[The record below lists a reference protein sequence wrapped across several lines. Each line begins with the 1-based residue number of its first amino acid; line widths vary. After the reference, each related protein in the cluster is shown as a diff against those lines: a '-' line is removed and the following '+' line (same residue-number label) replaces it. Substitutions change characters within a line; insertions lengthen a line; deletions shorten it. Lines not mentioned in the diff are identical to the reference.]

1 MDTRKPLDAAAVAA
15 MASLCLIWALQ
26 QIVLKATAAEI
37 APLMQIA
44 LRSGIAAALVWLLML
59 ARRERLSLADGNW
72 RAGLAVGLLFAL
84 EFLLLGE
91 AVRRTSASHLVVF
104 LYTAPIFAALGL
116 HWRLP
121 EERLRPA
128 QWLGIVLA
136 FTGIAL
142 TFFNRAGASAAS
154 ASGMLWG
161 DALAVLAGLAWGA
174 TTVLVRCTRLSKAP
188 ATQTLLYQ
196 LAAAFVLLLAAAIML
211 GQTTFRATPLAWGV
225 LAFQSLIIS
234 FASYLAWFG
243 LLRRYLASQLGT
255 FSFMTPL
262 SGIVLGAWLLGE
274 TIEPAFLGGAAL
286 VLAGILLVSGH
297 AWLGRRIRVL
307 MARPRA

>member
-1 MDTRKPLDAAAVAA
+1 M
-15 MASLCLIWALQ
+15 
-26 QIVLKATAAEI
+26 
-37 APLMQIA
+37 MQIA
-44 LRSGIAAALVWLLML
+44 LRSGIASVLVAMLML
-59 ARRERLSLADGNW
+59 VRGEGLPLRDGSW
-72 RAGLAVGLLFAL
+72 RPGLAVGLLFAL

-91 AVRRTSASHLVVF
+91 SVRHTNASHLVVL

-121 EERLRPA
+121 EERLKPL
-128 QWLGIVLA
+128 QWLGILFA
-136 FTGIAL
+136 FSGIAL
-142 TFFNRAGASAAS
+142 SFLGRDQQHAQAAS
-154 ASGMLWG
+154 MLWG

-188 ATQTLLYQ
+188 ATATLLYQ
-196 LAAAFVLLLAAAIML
+196 LAAAFVLLLIAAFVL
-211 GQTTFRATPLAWGV
+211 GETTFRATPLAWQV

-262 SGIVLGAWLLGE
+262 SGIVLGAWLLKE
-274 TIEPAFLGGAAL
+274 PIEPGFLAGAGL
-286 VLAGILLVSGH
+286 VLAGIIMVSGH
-297 AWLGRRIRVL
+297 GW
-307 MARPRA
+307 MARQVKAFGKRG

>member
-1 MDTRKPLDAAAVAA
+1 

-26 QIVLKATAAEI
+26 QIVLKATAAEF
-37 APLMQIA
+37 APLLQIA

-72 RAGLAVGLLFAL
+72 RAGLAVGLLFSL

-91 AVRRTSASHLVVF
+91 AVRRTSASHLVVL

-128 QWLGIVLA
+128 QWLGILLS
-136 FTGIAL
+136 FSGIAL
-142 TFFNRAGASAAS
+142 TFFNRAGASSGALRGAAS
-154 ASGMLWG
+154 SMLWG

-174 TTVLVRCTRLSKAP
+174 TTVLVRCTRLARAP

-196 LAAAFVLLLAAAIML
+196 LAAAFVLLLAAAIAL
-211 GQTTFRATPLAWGV
+211 GQTRFSATPLAWGV

-274 TIEPAFLGGAAL
+274 AIEPAFLGGAAL
-286 VLAGILLVSGH
+286 VLAGIVLVSGH
-297 AWLGRRIRVL
+297 AWLGRRIRAV
-307 MARPRA
+307 MTRPQI

>member
-1 MDTRKPLDAAAVAA
+1 MDSRKPLDATAIASMAA
-15 MASLCLIWALQ
+15 LCLIWALQ
-26 QIVLKATAAEI
+26 QIVLKATAGEI

-44 LRSGIAAALVWLLML
+44 LRSGIASVLVWLVML
-59 ARRERLSLADGNW
+59 ARGERLSLADGSW

-91 AVRRTSASHLVVF
+91 SVRHTNASHLVVF

-128 QWLGIVLA
+128 QWLGILLA
-136 FTGIAL
+136 FGGIAL
-142 TFFNRAGASAAS
+142 TFFGRRAADTG
-154 ASGMLWG
+154 ASGMLLG

-196 LAAAFVLLLAAAIML
+196 LAAAFVLLLGAAFAL
-211 GQTTFRATPLAWGV
+211 GETTFTATPLAWRV

-243 LLRRYLASQLGT
+243 LLRRYLASQLGS
-255 FSFMTPL
+255 FSFLTPV
-262 SGIVLGAWLLGE
+262 SGIALGAWLLGE
-274 TIEPAFLGGAAL
+274 PIEPGFLAGALL
-286 VLAGILLVSGH
+286 VLAGIVLVSGH
-297 AWLGRRIRVL
+297 AWLGRRAKALLGRV
-307 MARPRA
+307 

>member
-1 MDTRKPLDAAAVAA
+1 

-59 ARRERLSLADGNW
+59 ARRERLSRTDGNW

-128 QWLGIVLA
+128 QWLGIFLS
-136 FTGIAL
+136 FSGIAL
-142 TFFNRAGASAAS
+142 TFFSRDGALGGASSGAAS
-154 ASGMLWG
+154 SMLWG

-174 TTVLVRCTRLSKAP
+174 TTVLVRCTRLARAP

-196 LAAAFVLLLAAAIML
+196 LAAAFVLLLAAAFAL
-211 GQTTFRATPLAWGV
+211 GQTRFSATPLAWGV

-286 VLAGILLVSGH
+286 VLAGIVLVSGH
-297 AWLGRRIRVL
+297 AWLGRRIRAV
-307 MARPRA
+307 MTRPQD